1 MIAFTERIAE
11 AGLTSTLASKTMTM
25 ADIEGDG
32 DLDLYITNYKLA
44 TPYDLYSPEERAFDR
59 VVALASAHGID
70 AASAALKA
78 AQPELMRGA
87 AKGVMP
93 RNTASRKIS
102 RLSAKIK
109 AL

>member
-1 MIAFTERIAE
+1 MATIQSAKKRVRKAVRQTTVNRSRISRIRSSLKKVEE
-11 AGLTSTLASKTMTM
+11 AISA
-25 ADIEGDG
+25 GD
-32 DLDLYITNYKLA
+32 
-44 TPYDLYSPEERAFDR
+44 
-59 VVALASAHGID
+59 HD
-70 AASAALKA
+70 AASAALKV

-87 AKGVMP
+87 AKGVMH